1 MSIFLSFFCDG
12 VVLFADV
19 LRRGRQGPSYII
31 KAGEIYT
38 PGPRPDL
45 PEPNL
50 SRSLNVRVGGA
61 FSFDVGV
68 AVGL

>member
-1 MSIFLSFFCDG
+1 MSIVLSFFFG
-12 VVLFADV
+12 RVVVFADV

-31 KAGEIYT
+31 KTGEIYT

-50 SRSLNVRVGGA
+50 SRN
-61 FSFDVGV
+61 FK
-68 AVGL
+68 